1 MDETPIQPLEQP
13 PIQPSVP
20 IKPAFKFPLALLLI
34 VGLAV
39 AGYFASAYY
48 FTLWPFEVSVMPVP
62 TFTPRPSSAVKAEDV
77 SSWKTYSN
85 SQYGFEFKYP
95 IDFYAQTVPGGSVR
109 ITTVNKEQLDFE
121 GDKPAS
127 IEIRLIFENINDKKS
142 VQKDIVSNYQ
152 EKPISVDNRNAQL
165 ITGVLNDN
173 VFGWGGTNHGYVF
186 IDNTPFR
193 LEYDPEDK
201 RVNEVFGQ
209 ILFNFRFIK

>member
-1 MDETPIQPLEQP
+1 M
-13 PIQPSVP
+13 VV
-20 IKPAFKFPLALLLI
+20 

-48 FTLWPFEVSVMPVP
+48 FTLWLFEVSVAPVT
-62 TFTPRPSSAVKAEDV
+62 TFTPRPSLSPVPSV
-77 SSWKTYSN
+77 SDTSTWKTYRN
-85 SQYGFEFKYP
+85 TQYGFEFKYP

-121 GDKPAS
+121 GDTPAS

-152 EKPISVDNRNAQL
+152 EKPIFLDNRNAQL